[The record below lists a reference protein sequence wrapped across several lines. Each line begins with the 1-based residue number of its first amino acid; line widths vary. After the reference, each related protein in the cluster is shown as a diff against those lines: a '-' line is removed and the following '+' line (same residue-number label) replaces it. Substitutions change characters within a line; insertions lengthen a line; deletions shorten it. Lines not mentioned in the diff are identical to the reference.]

1 MKTSIRYMRKQRG
14 MTLEELSAKTGI
26 AAAHLSLI
34 ERDKRDPSIQTLN
47 KIAKALE
54 VDTEVFWWNTVET
67 PSEQKAE
74 YDLVRCDERKKY
86 HGVYNDKLTYEY
98 VTNSAVYGP
107 KGGESMEGYIAK
119 VAPGGNTNPF
129 APTAH
134 RSDEFVYVIKGR
146 MICQVEE
153 TKIEMQQGDCIT
165 IKGNMAHRFINDFD
179 DEVEVLMVREPY
191 KTV

>member
-1 MKTSIRYMRKQRG
+1 MRKQRG

-26 AAAHLSLI
+26 TAAHLSLI

-98 VTNSAVYGP
+98 VTNNCVD
-107 KGGESMEGYIAK
+107 GGQNIDHIEGYIAK

-129 APTAH
+129 APTVHKA
-134 RSDEFVYVIKGR
+134 DEFVYVIKGS